1 MVKKRL
7 GWILVAGVL
16 ALLALWAVRWVSIP
30 VLVEKGIE
38 HLVARSLPDQP
49 FSCTVRR
56 VGISGADLEA
66 IVLGDPDKP
75 ALRID
80 SLHLNYSLPGLLS
93 RHVERL
99 ALMGCRFRENGG
111 RAALSWMVFPKMK
124 GQ

>member
-7 GWILVAGVL
+7 GWILGAGAL
-16 ALLALWAVRWVSIP
+16 ALLALWAVQWVSLP
-30 VLVEKGIE
+30 TLVEKSIE
-38 HLVARSLPDQP
+38 HLVAKSLPDQP

-66 IVLGDPDKP
+66 IVLGDPDQP

-99 ALMGCRFRENGG
+99 VLDGVQIQGEWRDGSFVLDGF
-111 RAALSWMVFPKMK
+111 SKK
-124 GQ
+124 